1 MDNCFVICGFI
12 LRNFSE
18 GGLFLILNFS
28 LLMSLY
34 SKRGV
39 SAQKEE
45 VHAAVKNLNQGI
57 VPHAFCKIY
66 PDFLGGDEVFV
77 NIMHA
82 DGAGTKSILA
92 YLYWKETGDISV
104 WKGIAQDAIVMNLD
118 DLLCVGVYDNIVFNS
133 TIDRNKNLIPGE
145 VLEQII
151 TGSQELFD
159 QLKNFGVNIHYLGG
173 ETADVGDVVRT
184 IAVNGT
190 MTSRWPKNKIISNEK
205 IQAGDVIVGYASFGQ
220 STYET
225 TYNSGI
231 GSNGLT
237 SARHDVLG
245 KFYAE
250 NYKESYDTG
259 LDDEIV
265 YIGKHRLSDKL
276 TVDRCSL
283 IEKEQ
288 TAAPEQRITVN
299 EQRSTNNEQFAT
311 TIGQLILSPT
321 RTYAPVMKGLLEK
334 HFDKIHGLIHCSG
347 GGQTKCMKYLPEL
360 VSDGSKPSRHL
371 KIIKDNLFEP
381 PEIFNIIKQN
391 SGSNNKEMYEV
402 FNMGC
407 RLEIYCDAADADLMI
422 AAASEFGIA
431 AQVIGR
437 VEESDKKELVIRLK
451 DGEIKY

>member
-1 MDNCFVICGFI
+1 MVYSDWSISFAA
-12 LRNFSE
+12 
-18 GGLFLILNFS
+18 
-28 LLMSLY
+28 MSLY
-34 SKRGV
+34 NKRGV

-45 VHAAVKNLNQGI
+45 VHAAVKNLDQGLY
-57 VPHAFCKIY
+57 PHAFCKIY
-66 PDFLGGDEVFV
+66 PDFLGGDDAFV

-118 DLLCVGVYDNIVFNS
+118 DLLCVGIYDNIVFNS

-145 VLEQII
+145 VLEQVIN
-151 TGSQELFD
+151 GSQELFD
-159 QLKNFGVNIHYLGG
+159 QLKSFGVNIHYLGG

-190 MTSRWPKNKIISNEK
+190 MTSRWPKNKIISNDK
-205 IQAGDVIVGYASFGQ
+205 IKAGDVIVGFASYGQ

-225 TYNSGI
+225 VYNSGI

-237 SARHDVLG
+237 SARHDVLS

-250 NYKESYDTG
+250 NFKESFDNS
-259 LDDEIV
+259 LAEDVV
-265 YIGKHRLSDKL
+265 YIGKHKLSDSAEFK
-276 TVDRCSL
+276 
-283 IEKEQ
+283 I
-288 TAAPEQRITVN
+288 N
-299 EQRSTNNEQFAT
+299 
-311 TIGQLILSPT
+311 IGQLILSPT
-321 RTYAPVMKGLLEK
+321 RTYAPVMKPLLEN

-347 GGQTKCMKYLPEL
+347 GGQTKCMKYLP
-360 VSDGSKPSRHL
+360 GNFR
-371 KIIKDNLFEP
+371 IIKDNLFDA
-381 PEIFNIIKQN
+381 PEIFNIIKAN

-407 RLEIYCDAADADLMI
+407 RLEIYCDAADAGTMI
-422 AAASEFGIA
+422 AAANEFGIA

-437 VEESDKKELVIRLK
+437 VEESTKKELLIKLNHE
-451 DGEIKY
+451 EINY

>member
-1 MDNCFVICGFI
+1 MDNCFVICG
-12 LRNFSE
+12 S
-18 GGLFLILNFS
+18 FLILNFS
-28 LLMSLY
+28 FLMSLY

-45 VHAAVKNLNQGI
+45 VHAAVKNLDQGLY
-57 VPHAFCKIY
+57 PHAFCKIY
-66 PDFLGGDEVFV
+66 PDFLGGDDDFV

-118 DLLCVGVYDNIVFNS
+118 DLLCVGIYDNIVFNS

-151 TGSQELFD
+151 NGSQELFD
-159 QLKNFGVNIHYLGG
+159 QLKSFGVNIHYLGG

-190 MTSRWPKNKIISNEK
+190 MTCRWPKNKIISNEK
-205 IQAGDVIVGYASFGQ
+205 IKAGDVIVGFASYGQ

-225 TYNSGI
+225 SYNSGL

-237 SARHDVLG
+237 SARHDVLS

-250 NYKESYDTG
+250 NFKESYNTG
-259 LDDEIV
+259 LDEEVV
-265 YIGKHRLSDKL
+265 YIGKHRLTD
-276 TVDRCSL
+276 SL
-283 IEKEQ
+283 NVVCWPLIGKDQ
-288 TAAPEQRITVN
+288 ASTHKQRTTFN
-299 EQRSTNNEQFAT
+299 DQLAT
-311 TIGQLILSPT
+311 TIGQLLLSPT
-321 RTYAPVMKGLLEK
+321 RTYAPVMKGLLEN

-347 GGQTKCMKYLPEL
+347 GGQTKCMKYLPPSD
-360 VSDGSKPSRHL
+360 VSSDGETKPRFL
-371 KIIKDNLFEP
+371 KVVKDNLFEP

-407 RLEIYCDAADADLMI
+407 RLEIYCDAADADTMI
-422 AAASEFGIA
+422 SAANEFGIA
-431 AQVIGR
+431 SQVIGR
-437 VEESDKKELVIRLK
+437 VEESEKQELVIRLK
-451 DGEIKY
+451 DEEIRY